1 MDSILFFFFLF
12 QHNRQES
19 ISPEYHRYASIG
31 KLPKASSS
39 SLAAAA
45 NNNNKYSQ
53 TGNTITALG
62 TTTTAPG
69 KAGLKQHT
77 VTADIHNNNGIS
89 HGHNNGTSSSS
100 SITSS
105 KIGHSNAAHNNAV
118 STNNNGHQYNVA
130 NVAATSA
137 HQYNYSEIHAS
148 AFATPPTRRRFF
160 NHKNLRN
167 ALTGVSGVV
176 ASHRRTA
183 SNGGGCPIDSASILS
198 EGMVQMFFCFFFS
211 SSSILFFFFLN
222 TLSRMVII
230 NGSFH
235 THSIDSAIHTYVCK
249 QVFNHFS
256 QKTRN

>member
-1 MDSILFFFFLF
+1 MIF

-39 SLAAAA
+39 SLAATNN

-53 TGNTITALG
+53 TGNTSALG
-62 TTTTAPG
+62 TTAPG

-105 KIGHSNAAHNNAV
+105 KIGHSNAAAHNTTP
-118 STNNNGHQYNVA
+118 TNNNGHQYNVA
-130 NVAATSA
+130 NVAATST
-137 HQYNYSEIHAS
+137 YNYSEIHAS

-198 EGMVQMFFCFFFS
+198 EGMVQMFFYMFCFSFVLLS
-211 SSSILFFFFLN
+211 LN
-222 TLSRMVII
+222 TLSRVVT
-230 NGSFH
+230 NGNFH
-235 THSIDSAIHTYVCK
+235 THTMDSAIHTYVCK
-249 QVFNHFS
+249 QVFYHF
-256 QKTRN
+256 Q